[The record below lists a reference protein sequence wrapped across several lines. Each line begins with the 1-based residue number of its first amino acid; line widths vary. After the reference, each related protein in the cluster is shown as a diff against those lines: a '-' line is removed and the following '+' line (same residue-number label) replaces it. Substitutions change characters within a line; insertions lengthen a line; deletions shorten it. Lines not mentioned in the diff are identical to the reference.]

1 MLSFSED
8 TNFAAFFLR
17 TTLARKE
24 SFEAG
29 RNLGLGVE
37 RGDKLLAA
45 VSVDVGDV
53 DAHVKKPERDC
64 HKYKTMNDHL

>member
-17 TTLARKE
+17 TTLARKK
-24 SFEAG
+24 SFETG
-29 RNLGLGVE
+29 RNLGLGVK

-53 DAHVKKPERDC
+53 DAHVK
-64 HKYKTMNDHL
+64 